1 MNGLVWVWSLTL
13 VIHYTY
19 FCPGR
24 QVSNNRYYLGQW
36 LSVSDLENFG
46 ALWRCWRVLHTV
58 KYFLPNICITWVYL
72 SGFSVTMQSSLGK
85 NNNNNNNNNKKQK
98 QNKTK
103 NMLAQE
109 YQQREN
115 EWGQGKGKIHCGPQ
129 KNSLPPSLSM
139 LASYTLSANWFLLV
153 GNMVYD
159 RC

>member
-1 MNGLVWVWSLTL
+1 
-13 VIHYTY
+13 
-19 FCPGR
+19 
-24 QVSNNRYYLGQW
+24 
-36 LSVSDLENFG
+36 
-46 ALWRCWRVLHTV
+46 
-58 KYFLPNICITWVYL
+58 
-72 SGFSVTMQSSLGK
+72 MQSSLGK
-85 NNNNNNNNNKKQK
+85 NNNNNNKNQN

-103 NMLAQE
+103 NNMLAQE

-159 RC
+159 SC